1 MAKPLVYLDNAATSF
16 PKPTAV
22 LHEMVEMYSQM
33 GVSPGRGNYDMAV
46 VAGEFVEQTRAK
58 LSGFF
63 GASDP
68 KRTIFSA
75 NATDALNTVIQGL
88 AKPGDHFIATRLDH
102 NSVLRPLHHLSE
114 RGLIAYDLAPFDGR
128 GFVDPDAIAGL
139 VRPNTRA
146 VVMCFGSNVLGT
158 IQPMGEIGRV
168 CKERGVPLVVD
179 AAQGAG
185 QTPIDMAALGISALV
200 FTGHKS
206 LYGPSGVGGLVLSPD
221 LDLETTRFGGT
232 GMDSASLV
240 HTQTYPLRLEAGTIN
255 LLGVIGLSLGLDYVT
270 TMGVPQVRHAEM
282 ALLQR
287 LRDGLAANPAITLY
301 CATDLANHLPVLSV
315 NVAGTNAQDVAA
327 ILDGDYGI
335 AVRAGLHCA
344 PMVHRDLGTIHQG
357 AVRFSPGPL
366 NTPADI
372 DLAIEAMN
380 AIRHPEA

>member
-1 MAKPLVYLDNAATSF
+1 
-16 PKPTAV
+16 
-22 LHEMVEMYSQM
+22 
-33 GVSPGRGNYDMAV
+33 
-46 VAGEFVEQTRAK
+46 
-58 LSGFF
+58 
-63 GASDP
+63 
-68 KRTIFSA
+68 
-75 NATDALNTVIQGL
+75 
-88 AKPGDHFIATRLDH
+88 
-102 NSVLRPLHHLSE
+102 
-114 RGLIAYDLAPFDGR
+114 
-128 GFVDPDAIAGL
+128 
-139 VRPNTRA
+139 
-146 VVMCFGSNVLGT
+146 
-158 IQPMGEIGRV
+158 
-168 CKERGVPLVVD
+168 
-179 AAQGAG
+179 
-185 QTPIDMAALGISALV
+185 
-200 FTGHKS
+200 
-206 LYGPSGVGGLVLSPD
+206 
-221 LDLETTRFGGT
+221 
-232 GMDSASLV
+232 MDSASLV